1 VRSIVALAFDPAR
14 SLVPTL
20 LGMKPG
26 ERPRVL
32 LVEDDRKLA
41 RLVREYLVAN
51 GLSVS
56 IEERGDTAVG
66 VIREGDWDLV
76 ILDIM
81 LPGRDGLSVCREV
94 RPRYRGP
101 ILMLTARADEVDEIV
116 GLEIGAD
123 DYLTKPVSPRLL
135 LARVSALLR
144 RITGNGASAE
154 VGGPGGK
161 APSRLVIGELVVD
174 GPARRVE
181 VAGKAV
187 VLTTAEFDLLYLLAS
202 HPGQI
207 LTRERMFQE
216 LRGIEWDGSDRS
228 IDTRVVRLRRKL
240 GDVGCEHR
248 YIKSIRGAGY
258 LLVPES

>member
-1 VRSIVALAFDPAR
+1 MSGVVALVFDPAR
-14 SLVPTL
+14 APVSTSS
-20 LGMKPG
+20 GMKPG

-41 RLVREYLVAN
+41 RLVREYLESN

-66 VIREGDWDLV
+66 VILAGPWDVV

-94 RPRYRGP
+94 RPSYRGP

-123 DYLTKPVSPRLL
+123 DYLAKPVSPRLL
-135 LARVSALLR
+135 LARVTALLR
-144 RITGNGASAE
+144 RITDDGASAE
-154 VGGPGGK
+154 AGDPGGK
-161 APSRLVIGELVVD
+161 AVHRLVIGELIVD
-174 GPARRVE
+174 GPARKVE
-181 VAGKAV
+181 AAGESV
-187 VLTTAEFDLLYLLAS
+187 ELTTAEFDLLYLLAS
-202 HPGQI
+202 HPGEI

-240 GDVGCEHR
+240 GDVGREPR

-258 LLVPES
+258 LLVPEP